1 MRTFAM
7 GIAAFLLIGTAATL
21 VSAASD
27 EAELITDPVTIK
39 VIEHATTDKV
49 INVGKKGDSTGDIL
63 TFHNSVFNS
72 ANKKKIGRDQGVC
85 IRIDPKQGS
94 WECRW
99 ITYLKKGAITVE
111 GPVFDKKDTTLA
123 ITGGRGTYRN
133 ARGTMDIRSRHG
145 GSEYAFT
152 FHIEP

>member
-1 MRTFAM
+1 MRKLAM
-7 GIAAFLLIGTAATL
+7 GVAALLLIGTAATL
-21 VSAASD
+21 VSAATD
-27 EAELITDPVTIK
+27 EAAITDPVTIK

-63 TFHNSVFNS
+63 TFHNPVFNA
-72 ANKKKIGRDQGVC
+72 ANAKKIGRDQGVC

-99 ITYLKKGAITVE
+99 ITYLKKGAVTVE
-111 GPVFDKKDTTLA
+111 GPFFDEKDSTLA
-123 ITGGRGTYRN
+123 ITGGRGSYRN
-133 ARGTMDIRSRHG
+133 ARGTMDVRSRHG
-145 GSEYAFT
+145 GTEYAFT

>member
-1 MRTFAM
+1 MRKLAM
-7 GIAAFLLIGTAATL
+7 SVAALLLIGTAATL

-27 EAELITDPVTIK
+27 QPKITDPVTIK

-49 INVGKKGDSTGDIL
+49 IDVGKKGDSTGDIL
-63 TFHNSVFNS
+63 TFHNPVFNA
-72 ANKKKIGRDQGVC
+72 ANSNKIGRDQGVC
-85 IRIDPKQGS
+85 IRIDPKQDS

-111 GPVFDKKDTTLA
+111 GPIFDDKDSTLA
-123 ITGGRGTYRN
+123 ITGGRGSYRN
-133 ARGTMDIRSRHG
+133 ARGAMDIRSRHG
-145 GSEYAFT
+145 GTEYAFT